1 MSKDN
6 SDYKKS
12 MQQGTSKITIADDS
26 RQKSMGG
33 NVPGSREDSITKQN
47 ASKKKNKK

>member
-12 MQQGTSKITIADDS
+12 MQQGTNKVTITDESK
-26 RQKSMGG
+26 QKSMGG
-33 NVPGSREDSITKQN
+33 NVPGSREDSISKQN
-47 ASKKKNKK
+47 AAKKKNKK

>member
-12 MQQGTSKITIADDS
+12 LQHADHKVHVTDNT
-26 RQKSMGG
+26 KPKVAPA
-33 NVPGSREDSITKQN
+33 NVPGSREDSMRQQ
-47 ASKKKNKK
+47 ASSKKKNKK

>member
-12 MQQGTSKITIADDS
+12 LQHDDHKVHLTDTSKSKVAPV
-26 RQKSMGG
+26 
-33 NVPGSREDSITKQN
+33 NAPGSREDSMKKQSS
-47 ASKKKNKK
+47 AKKHKK

>member
-12 MQQGTSKITIADDS
+12 FLK
-26 RQKSMGG
+26 
-33 NVPGSREDSITKQN
+33 PGSKGNDTVLKDLPQKVANASEGALKQQS
-47 ASKKKNKK
+47 SKKKNKK

>member
-6 SDYKKS
+6 SDYKKTL
-12 MQQGTSKITIADDS
+12 QQKDHKVHITDISKSKVAPA
-26 RQKSMGG
+26 
-33 NVPGSREDSITKQN
+33 NVPGSREDSMRQA